1 MHLQYYSLTSGCAL
15 IASVVNTARKCLPVQ
30 HEAAFHGQV
39 VQDDE
44 GAVIVYELVGFS
56 AADYSANKEV
66 VIQSVFSEGTF
77 FTSNTHIRTSVSH

>member
-1 MHLQYYSLTSGCAL
+1 MYLHYSLTSGCAP

-44 GAVIVYELVGFS
+44 GQVIVYELVGFS

-66 VIQSVFSEGTF
+66 VIQSVFSEGALIA
-77 FTSNTHIRTSVSH
+77 NHTHIRTSVSY